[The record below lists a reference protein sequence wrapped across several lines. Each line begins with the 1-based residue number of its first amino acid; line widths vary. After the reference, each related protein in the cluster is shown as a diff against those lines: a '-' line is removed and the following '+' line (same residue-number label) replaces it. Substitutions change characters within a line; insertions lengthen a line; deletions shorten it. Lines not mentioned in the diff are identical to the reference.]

1 MFKKKKNS
9 SELTGK
15 STLDFKSDKIYI
27 EANPYIYIHTHTHTY
42 IHIYIYIPLLCDSG
56 AGTLHTTCIICCPSV
71 KILVNGVLER
81 VIMKKEIKRIPFL
94 L

>member
-9 SELTGK
+9 SELTGN

-27 EANPYIYIHTHTHTY
+27 GTNP
-42 IHIYIYIPLLCDSG
+42 
-56 AGTLHTTCIICCPSV
+56 GTLHTTFIICCPSV
-71 KILVNGVLER
+71 KILVNGVFKE
-81 VIMKKEIKRIPFL
+81 VITKKEIKRIPFL